1 MDAREANRRTL
12 AVYEAHVD
20 TYVATAPARPDGPLL
35 ALLDRV
41 AAVAPGGRILEIG
54 SGPGTSAT
62 ELEHRGSTVRRTD
75 ATVAFVE
82 RLRAQGHAA
91 DVLDALT
98 DDLGGPYDVLFANA
112 VLLHFSREDL
122 AALLQRA
129 TLAAEWLAFTV
140 KEGDGDAWTTRK
152 LDAPRWFVYWR
163 EPALRELLDGAGWN
177 VESMEHVGGRYDEWL
192 TVLARRR

>member
-1 MDAREANRRTL
+1 MDPREANRRTL
-12 AVYEAHVD
+12 AAYEEHVEA
-20 TYVATAPARPDGPLL
+20 YLANSRPPDAPLL

-41 AAVAPGGRILEIG
+41 AAAAPGGTVLEIG
-54 SGPGTSAT
+54 SGPGLCAN
-62 ELEHRGSTVRRTD
+62 ELEARGLTVRRTD

-82 RLRAQGHAA
+82 KLRADGHPA

-112 VLLHFSREDL
+112 VVLHFAPDDL

-129 TLAAEWLAFTV
+129 TVSARWLAVTV
-140 KEGDGDAWTTRK
+140 KEGDGDAWSTAK

-163 EPALRELLDGAGWN
+163 EPALREVLTGAGWQ
-177 VESMEHVGGRYDEWL
+177 VDTLDHVGGRHDDWM
-192 TVLARRR
+192 TVLASRA